1 MADINNN
8 DIWIDVET
16 LAKLKNI
23 TRRAVRLAL
32 NQNKYEYKVENIRG
46 GKTYKIK
53 LSTLEE
59 ELQLKYFQEYFD
71 DYKTCE
77 NEVIELSNLNIKQ
90 EKLISENQRKIALAK
105 YDLIYAW
112 LDLRKEYKR
121 DKLKTNGN
129 IPDKEFLRLYNTGM
143 FQEEICKILGKVSI
157 GSLYRWRALLDYNK
171 DWTALVG
178 QYKYST
184 RKEYRTTLNEEQVK
198 IFIQILLS
206 PSAFSIGKAI
216 SLTKHILKERGQEI
230 LPKDITF
237 RRYAEWFRD
246 NNFDKWTLA
255 RDGEKAL
262 KDKVSPF
269 IVRNAALLKPGQVLV
284 ASDRGKEFIYRY
296 LKLFKLT
303 EGMNSRELRS
313 FLEIIPLK
321 NPKLKVSY
329 SAFHSK
335 RKKYQT
341 EGMMG
346 IFPKYFIPDYR
357 EEEPKVRRNL
367 NRLPKV
373 YDLATTEQIEI
384 IYKCFCFGIPA
395 SQTAKIANM
404 GNTTTE
410 TFYQFIR
417 AKIYDK
423 QYQELVE
430 HFDSDPQI
438 PQVRIFMNDVSICL
452 YCYNDKVFITHK
464 PLKAKLPQRRQQPYE
479 VKEARRMYNI
489 LYRKKFMASMRKYL
503 DHHLSVFLWK
513 ELNPNFEDQLNL
525 IYEMI
530 HI

>member
-1 MADINNN
+1 MLTQKKLNLQMKILKIAKGLNKFTLPDILPMLEENKKTIQKALNDLETLN
-8 DIWIDVET
+8 QIKKISNTEYLYTNSKKRVNKPLPTSQSSDSDIWLTIPEVARLLNIQEET
-16 LAKLKNI
+16 VKRNCLKGNYVVKPNKEPDLDGKYLIKRSSLKLYDFLEDSE
-23 TRRAVRLAL
+23 RRAMDKEVKKLFH
-32 NQNKYEYKVENIRG
+32 NK
-46 GKTYKIK
+46 
-53 LSTLEE
+53 EE
-59 ELQLKYFQEYFD
+59 E
-71 DYKTCE
+71 
-77 NEVIELSNLNIKQ
+77 
-90 EKLISENQRKIALAK
+90 
-105 YDLIYAW
+105 
-112 LDLRKEYKR
+112 
-121 DKLKTNGN
+121 
-129 IPDKEFLRLYNTGM
+129 RLY
-143 FQEEICKILGKVSI
+143 V
-157 GSLYRWRALLDYNK
+157 
-171 DWTALVG
+171 
-178 QYKYST
+178 
-184 RKEYRTTLNEEQVK
+184 
-198 IFIQILLS
+198 
-206 PSAFSIGKAI
+206 
-216 SLTKHILKERGQEI
+216 
-230 LPKDITF
+230 
-237 RRYAEWFRD
+237 
-246 NNFDKWTLA
+246 
-255 RDGEKAL
+255 
-262 KDKVSPF
+262 
-269 IVRNAALLKPGQVLV
+269 V

-303 EGMNSRELRS
+303 EGMNCRELRS

-329 SAFHSK
+329 AAFHSK

-346 IFPKYFIPDYR
+346 IFPKYFMPDYR

-373 YDLATTEQIEI
+373 YNLATTEQIEI

-410 TFYQFIR
+410 TFYQYIR

-423 QYQELVE
+423 YYQELINYFE
-430 HFDSDPQI
+430 PDPQC
-438 PQVRIFMNDVSICL
+438 PQVRSFMNDVSIYI
-452 YCYNDKVFITHK
+452 YCYNDKVYVTRK
-464 PLKAKLPQRRQQPYE
+464 PINTSKHIRQQRPEE